1 MATYGQKLLSQC
13 ALRGTAG
20 VSEQE
25 RAYLQGDEL
34 IQYATL
40 GYDLGPDDLDR
51 LDEKLL
57 PRYEA
62 VRKGQAAADLRHR
75 PR

>member
-1 MATYGQKLLSQC
+1 MATYGQTLLSKC
-13 ALRGTAG
+13 AVLGRPLSVEELAH
-20 VSEQE
+20 
-25 RAYLQGDEL
+25 LQGDEL

-40 GYDLGPDDLDR
+40 GYDLGPTDLER
-51 LDEKLL
+51 LDEKHL

-62 VRKGQAAADLRHR
+62 VRKEQANFMKKSH

>member
-13 ALRGTAG
+13 AVRGTAL
-20 VSEQE
+20 SDAE
-25 RAYLQGDEL
+25 RAHLHGDEL

-40 GYDLGPDDLDR
+40 GYDLGPGDVDR

-62 VRKGQAAADLRHR
+62 LRKGQAVGDIRHR